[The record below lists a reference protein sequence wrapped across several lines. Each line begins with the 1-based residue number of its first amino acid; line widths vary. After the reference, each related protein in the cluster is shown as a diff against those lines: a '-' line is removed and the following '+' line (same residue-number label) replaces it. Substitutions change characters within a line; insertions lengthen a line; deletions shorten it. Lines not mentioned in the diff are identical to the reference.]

1 MVESRRSRFVAR
13 NLTERK
19 WWALIIGV
27 IFVFSGVATIAVFA
41 GLGNAHGNTLN
52 GDIGLADRATSVY
65 GYNGTTWKAASLSP
79 SGDNLK
85 VTFTAGFEATHVV
98 VFVKNPTYDIQG
110 MLNTS
115 YYYQN
120 LSVLD
125 VPTTANLTTAYLV
138 VGQIFNST
146 SVNNINDKAYT
157 SVAINQT
164 LFDNATGVSNL
175 GNNQAIDLFDLFG
188 TPLSYYAGYEL
199 NFEYSSS
206 FKTNGNATTNSV
218 MSFTLNGHLSRPFS
232 INLLEVVGAVEVAFG
247 LLGVVLLINAIPR
260 RR

>member
-1 MVESRRSRFVAR
+1 MVEGRKYRFVAR

-19 WWALIIGV
+19 WWALIVGA

-65 GYNGTTWKAASLSP
+65 GYNGTTWKAASLGL

-85 VTFTAGFEATHVV
+85 VTFPAGFEAKHVV
-98 VFVKNPTYDIQG
+98 VFVKNPTYDVQG

-138 VGQIFNST
+138 VGHIFNST
-146 SVNNINDKAYT
+146 SVNSINDKTYT

-164 LFDNATGVSNL
+164 LFDNVTGVSNL
-175 GNNQAIDLFDLFG
+175 GSNHAIDLFDLFG

-199 NFEYSSS
+199 NFAYDKG
-206 FKTNGNATTNSV
+206 FNATTV

-232 INLLEVVGAVEVAFG
+232 IDLLEIVGAVEIAFG
-247 LLGVVLLINAIPR
+247 VLGVVLLINAIPR

>member
-1 MVESRRSRFVAR
+1 MVEGSRKYKFVAR

-19 WWALIIGV
+19 WWALIIGA

-41 GLGNAHGNTLN
+41 GLGNAHGNALN

-65 GYNGTTWKAASLSP
+65 GYNGTTWKAASLVL

-85 VTFTAGFEATHVV
+85 VNFPEGFEAKHVV
-98 VFVKNPTYDIQG
+98 VFVKNPTYDVQG

-120 LSVLD
+120 LSVLG
-125 VPTTANLTTAYLV
+125 VPTTANLATAYLV

-146 SVNNINDKAYT
+146 SVHSINDKAYT

-164 LFDNATGVSNL
+164 LFNNATGVSNL
-175 GNNQAIDLFDLFG
+175 GNNQPIDLFDLFG
-188 TPLSYYAGYEL
+188 TPLNDYAGYEL
-199 NFEYSSS
+199 NFAYGSS
-206 FKTNGNATTNSV
+206 FTTSSFMN
-218 MSFTLNGHLSRPFS
+218 FTLNGHLSRPFS

>member
-1 MVESRRSRFVAR
+1 MVEGRKYRFVAR

-19 WWALIIGV
+19 WWALIVGA

-65 GYNGTTWKAASLSP
+65 GYNGTTWKAASLVL

-85 VTFTAGFEATHVV
+85 VTFPAGFEAKHVV
-98 VFVKNPTYDIQG
+98 VFVKNPTYDVEG

-138 VGQIFNST
+138 VGHIFNST
-146 SVNNINDKAYT
+146 SVNSINDKTYT
-157 SVAINQT
+157 SVGINQT

-199 NFEYSSS
+199 NFAYDHG
-206 FKTNGNATTNSV
+206 FNTTSV

-232 INLLEVVGAVEVAFG
+232 INLLEIVGAVEIAFG
-247 LLGVVLLINAIPR
+247 VLGVVLLINAIPR